1 MTEQVSKLRN
11 IESGS
16 LVLFLYFLEKGCPHP
31 TPPTTRETLLK
42 ANQQKRHPEL
52 EDPQSQ
58 TIMC

>member
-31 TPPTTRETLLK
+31 TPPT
-42 ANQQKRHPEL
+42 ANQQKRHPDL

-58 TIMC
+58 TIKC